1 MTVLNNFLEGL
12 GTVFTEYVPELGK
25 GIYEMF
31 LSVFTVQG
39 EAGAIT
45 GLNELGYLAVG
56 IIGIGIVTGLVS
68 LVMHVLRLRGGIR
81 RQRRAI

>member
-1 MTVLNNFLEGL
+1 MTVLSNFLEGL
-12 GTVFTEYVPELGK
+12 GTVFTEYVPDLGK

-31 LSVFTVQG
+31 ISLFTTTG
-39 EAGAIT
+39 TEGAIT

-68 LVMHVLRLRGGIR
+68 LVMHVLRLRGHTR